1 MVKKYG
7 KGNEMEYFQR
17 LAAYIEF
24 ACFALIS
31 IIIWVFN
38 WICWNR
44 SCCFNLLD
52 GNSNKVV
59 SWWVSW
65 VSLCGILACCISGFV
80 TVNRFGFSLYGT
92 QCAYERIYYDTMFGQ
107 YKETYPK
114 WEGFNAIFNNVA
126 YLYYILR
133 AIILQKKNLSLE
145 YFNSPNDIT
154 KFCGEIDFIGNFS
167 YPVPKK
173 FVELLSKG
181 TKEDIDIG
189 ESIKKLSKKIN
200 YGYNILFH
208 LITYY
213 NYIYQFN
220 DFFYEQLKKLNNT
233 FRNHNEDLNEY
244 KTQFIKDFKYY
255 VNLAESLGKIV
266 PLIFFSLLLT
276 FVVYSGALLITYFC
290 KRVNQQC
297 WILPMHI
304 AWNGLRF
311 FIFFFFIYGYLYG
324 MLFLFSKDSIAYLQY
339 AFSRENLNSDNIV
352 ILPPNTKN
360 FFTTCLFSNSIYD
373 DYKINNTINEFLK
386 NYFNFKIWLNNTNE
400 NDCLSDNSIVTKSC
414 NALIDEL
421 KNNFT
426 DNFIK
431 IFEPDDQSLDINYFK
446 PIFER
451 DGNIYDNMNCSF
463 IYNNINLMY
472 RAMWDFSWE
481 TRILCALSCCIGF
494 FGEIAVYS
502 FLWVMQ
508 LWKRDGYIGPHKNK
522 HKVPP
527 PSQLDNI

>member
-1 MVKKYG
+1 MEKKNG
-7 KGNEMEYFQR
+7 KGNEGEYFER
-17 LAAYIEF
+17 LAVYIEF

-44 SCCFNLLD
+44 SCCCFNLFD
-52 GNSNKVV
+52 DNVNKVF
-59 SWWVSW
+59 SWWLSW
-65 VSLCGILACCISGFV
+65 VFLCGILACCISGFV
-80 TVNRFGFSLYGT
+80 TVNRFGFSLYGA
-92 QCAYERIYYDTMFGQ
+92 QCAYERIYYDSMFGQ

-114 WEGFNAIFNNVA
+114 WEGLNAIYNNVV
-126 YLYYILR
+126 YLDYILS
-133 AIILQKKNLSLE
+133 AINLQKKSLPLE
-145 YFNSPNDIT
+145 YFNSVDDI
-154 KFCGEIDFIGNFS
+154 KEYYDGSKIADYFS
-167 YPVPKK
+167 FPVPKS
-173 FVELLSKG
+173 FVKSIFSKE
-181 TKEDIDIG
+181 TENDIG

-200 YGYNILFH
+200 YGSNILFH

-213 NYIYQFN
+213 NYLYQFN
-220 DFFYEQLKKLNNT
+220 DFFVEQLTKLNNT
-233 FRNHNEDLNEY
+233 IISHEKNLNEH

-255 VNLAESLGKIV
+255 VNIAESLGKII

-290 KRVNQQC
+290 KKVNQQW

-373 DYKINNTINEFLK
+373 DYKTNNAINEFLK
-386 NYFNFKIWLNNTNE
+386 NYFDFKNWLNNTNE
-400 NDCLSDNSIVTKSC
+400 NDCLSDNSIVRKSC
-414 NALIDEL
+414 IALINEL
-421 KNNFT
+421 NNNFT

-431 IFEPDDQSLDINYFK
+431 IFEPDDKSLYINYFK

-502 FLWVMQ
+502 FLWVMH
-508 LWKRDGYIGPHKNK
+508 LWKID
-522 HKVPP
+522 
-527 PSQLDNI
+527 DDDDEE

>member
-17 LAAYIEF
+17 LAVYIEF

-65 VSLCGILACCISGFV
+65 ISLCGILACCISGFV
-80 TVNRFGFSLYGT
+80 TVNRFGFSLYGA

-114 WEGFNAIFNNVA
+114 WEGLNAISNNVA
-126 YLYYILR
+126 YLDYILR

-145 YFNSPNDIT
+145 YFNSPDEIRENYNDID
-154 KFCGEIDFIGNFS
+154 KVADYFS
-167 YPVPKK
+167 FPVPKS
-173 FVELLSKG
+173 FVKLIFSIETEKN
-181 TKEDIDIG
+181 IG
-189 ESIKKLSKKIN
+189 ESIKKLNKKIN
-200 YGYNILFH
+200 YGKNIFFQ
-208 LITYY
+208 LITKY
-213 NYIYQFN
+213 NHIYQYN
-220 DFFYEQLKKLNNT
+220 DSFIEQLTKLNNT
-233 FRNHNEDLNEY
+233 IIRHNEDLNEY
-244 KTQFIKDFKYY
+244 KIKFMKDFTYY
-255 VNLAESLGKIV
+255 VNLAKSLGKIV

-290 KRVNQQC
+290 KKVNQQW

-373 DYKINNTINEFLK
+373 DFKTNNAINEFLK
-386 NYFNFKIWLNNTNE
+386 NYFDFKNWLNNTNE
-400 NDCLSDNSIVTKSC
+400 NDCLSDNPTVKDSC
-414 NALIDEL
+414 VELIKEL
-421 KNNFT
+421 NNNFT
-426 DNFIK
+426 NNFIK
-431 IFEPDDQSLDINYFK
+431 IFEPDDQSLYINYFK

-502 FLWVMQ
+502 FLWVMHS
-508 LWKRDGYIGPHKNK
+508 WKRDGLGPRQSDKP
-522 HKVPP
+522 KVPP
-527 PSQLDNI
+527 PNYIP